1 MPSYRSA
8 VWISDH
14 IRKPIPFRC
23 NDSQPKVRLSRVTV
37 AAHPLHFKSAL
48 SRIKLDNAGTVL
60 PVLLL
65 IVPMFYKWR
74 YKRVAVSAV
83 FGLAAGWLAPPIPAR
98 QTDSGTAV
106 RPCHSSEASA
116 AKKNAKPSKGKLNRD
131 VMTPGEACIEV
142 RASLLEAQEHLQRFL
157 REQPWHVGEAEIS
170 ESSWSFSI
178 TLSDKELLN
187 FANRDAASKDISWVG
202 GKALVLVSTLDLG
215 DGFGR
220 TTVTAK
226 FEGFGESNDPLT
238 VKRASWPLR
247 SNGRLESMFVEA
259 LRDRYQSSH

>member
-1 MPSYRSA
+1 MAVCLDHVRNPNSLQVRFTAEGLPVLRYRRGTS
-8 VWISDH
+8 SD
-14 IRKPIPFRC
+14 
-23 NDSQPKVRLSRVTV
+23 
-37 AAHPLHFKSAL
+37 FKSAL
-48 SRIKLDNAGTVL
+48 SHIKLDNAGTV
-60 PVLLL
+60 PVLL
-65 IVPMFYKWR
+65 PDESMFYR
-74 YKRVAVSAV
+74 RLYKRGAVLAV
-83 FGLAAGWLAPPIPAR
+83 FVFASGWPAPPVLAQQP
-98 QTDSGTAV
+98 DSETAV
-106 RPCHSSEASA
+106 RPCHLAEASG
-116 AKKNAKPSKGKLNRD
+116 AKKNAKPNKKNLNRD
-131 VMTPGEACIEV
+131 VMTPGEGCIEV
-142 RASLLEAQEHLQRFL
+142 RVSPLEAQEHLQRFL
-157 REQPWHVGEAEIS
+157 REQPWQVGETEIS